1 MQDSFDFSKK
11 SRRAIVIFTFLFC
24 ILAIVPR
31 ALFLFQ
37 AKSAPLV
44 LYEDYEPFHYVKKVY
59 SENSRHTYSREYE
72 RFKKPPVKFDPSKY
86 SINQWVYLGLSEKQA
101 SAMVRFSQFG
111 IHSEKALGKAFVLPK
126 KLFDLIKDSCLYTP
140 VNSPSDK
147 ILNYDKKSSIESKA
161 TSNSIVELNS
171 ASLSELES
179 LKGIGPFF
187 AKNIIKLR
195 DKLGG
200 FYDENQLLEVWQFTP
215 EKLKEI
221 SNQISISKQLIVPL
235 NINSVSSEELKN
247 HPYFT
252 WNIANS
258 LIKMRAQK
266 GRFNSLNELKES
278 VLVTEEWFQKIKIYL
293 SL

>member
-1 MQDSFDFSKK
+1 M
-11 SRRAIVIFTFLFC
+11 
-24 ILAIVPR
+24 
-31 ALFLFQ
+31 
-37 AKSAPLV
+37 
-44 LYEDYEPFHYVKKVY
+44 
-59 SENSRHTYSREYE
+59 
-72 RFKKPPVKFDPSKY
+72 
-86 SINQWVYLGLSEKQA
+86 
-101 SAMVRFSQFG
+101 
-111 IHSEKALGKAFVLPK
+111 
-126 KLFDLIKDSCLYTP
+126 
-140 VNSPSDK
+140 
-147 ILNYDKKSSIESKA
+147 
-161 TSNSIVELNS
+161 NS